1 MKKILYITLLLFT
14 CISCDEV
21 VGNYN
26 KVEKERRQKRIEEHI
41 NDTTDL
47 QDNLYNVKFDG
58 HLYVVYKERRQK
70 RIEEHINDTTDL
82 QENLQNVKF
91 DGHLYVV
98 YTEKNGYGFG
108 AAMVH
113 SPNCECHKEKLN
125 DEKNCFD

>member
-14 CISCDEV
+14 CISCDEF

-58 HLYVVYKERRQK
+58 HLYVVY
-70 RIEEHINDTTDL
+70 
-82 QENLQNVKF
+82 
-91 DGHLYVV
+91 
-98 YTEKNGYGFG
+98 TEKNGYGLG

-125 DEKNCFD
+125 DEKNN

>member
-14 CISCDEV
+14 CISCDEW

-26 KVEKERRQKRIEEHI
+26 KVKKERRQKSIKEHI

-47 QDNLYNVKFDG
+47 QENLHNVKFDG
-58 HLYVVYKERRQK
+58 HLYVVYKEQA
-70 RIEEHINDTTDL
+70 
-82 QENLQNVKF
+82 
-91 DGHLYVV
+91 
-98 YTEKNGYGFG
+98 GYGVG

-125 DEKNCFD
+125 DEKIN

>member
-14 CISCDEV
+14 CVSCDEWIDD
-21 VGNYN
+21 YN
-26 KVEKERRQKRIEEHI
+26 KNFEKREQKIRQNRIEEHI

-47 QDNLYNVKFDG
+47 QDNLYN
-58 HLYVVYKERRQK
+58 LY
-70 RIEEHINDTTDL
+70 
-82 QENLQNVKF
+82 NLYNVKF

-98 YTEKNGYGFG
+98 YTKKNGGYGFG

-125 DEKNCFD
+125 NEKNN

>member
-1 MKKILYITLLLFT
+1 MKKILYIIFLLFT
-14 CISCDEV
+14 CVSCDD
-21 VGNYN
+21 YN
-26 KVEKERRQKRIEEHI
+26 KNFDK
-41 NDTTDL
+41 
-47 QDNLYNVKFDG
+47 VK
-58 HLYVVYKERRQK
+58 KERRQK

-98 YTEKNGYGFG
+98 YTEKTGYGFG

-125 DEKNCFD
+125 DEKIN